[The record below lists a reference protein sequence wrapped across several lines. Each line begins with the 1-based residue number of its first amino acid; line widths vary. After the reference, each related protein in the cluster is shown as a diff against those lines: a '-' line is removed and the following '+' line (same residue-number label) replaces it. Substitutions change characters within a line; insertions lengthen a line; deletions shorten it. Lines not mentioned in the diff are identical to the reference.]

1 MIKFFRKIRQ
11 QLLSEGKTRKYFKY
25 AIGEI
30 VLVVI
35 GILIALQINNWNEA
49 KKSKTNVIQLMENVQ
64 KELILNI
71 NKANAIIAKSIERDD
86 ILHKINNKI
95 YTREDYKNERELTR
109 IISHEY
115 PFYIADNA
123 FANLMQAEDRNLQE
137 FYSIINELKS
147 LYIDLK
153 QVSESTDE
161 IEKKMVYDFANYLR
175 DTKDWYATW
184 NVFNY
189 LNDNYT
195 DEMYTYFL
203 TDPSYFNFASDYFQV
218 AIHQKFTLAHNF
230 RALAL
235 KVYREI
241 DEVLDDEKIL
251 HTKISP
257 TPSYKL
263 ADYEHY
269 VGSYKSPWGR
279 AEIKIKDGKLFYS
292 WDGNHGGHFV
302 SEIYP
307 INKHS
312 FTYEAIF
319 GASYMY
325 TLQFNEKDEV
335 VSLQSHYG
343 AKRDLMPKIK

>member
-1 MIKFFRKIRQ
+1 MIKLFRKIRQ

-49 KKSKTNVIQLMENVQ
+49 KKSKSNVIQLMENVQ

-71 NKANAIIAKSIERDD
+71 NKANFIIAQCVERDD

-95 YTREDYKNERELTR
+95 YTLEDYKNDRELTR
-109 IISHEY
+109 VISQEL
-115 PFYIADNA
+115 PFSIADNA
-123 FANLMQAEDRNLQE
+123 FANLMKAEDRNLQE
-137 FYSIINELKS
+137 FYSIINELKRI
-147 LYIDLK
+147 YIDLK
-153 QVSESTDE
+153 HFSESTDE
-161 IEKKMVYDFANYLR
+161 VEKKMVYDFTNYLR

-184 NVFNY
+184 NVFNF
-189 LNDNYT
+189 LDDNYT

-218 AIHQKFTLAHNF
+218 AIHQKFTLAHIY
-230 RALAL
+230 RAQAL
-235 KVYREI
+235 KIYREI
-241 DEVLDDEKIL
+241 DEIL
-251 HTKISP
+251 IKENKNHIKISP
-257 TPSYKL
+257 TPSYNI

-269 VGSYKSPWGR
+269 VGNYKSPWGIS
-279 AEIKIKDGKLFYS
+279 EIKIKDGKLLYS
-292 WDGNHGGHFV
+292 WKGNNGGGFV

-307 INKHS
+307 IDKYS
-312 FTYEAIF
+312 FTYEAF
-319 GASYMY
+319 SSASYMY

-335 VSLQSHYG
+335 ISLQSHDG
-343 AKRDLMPKIK
+343 AKRDLMPKIE

>member
-1 MIKFFRKIRQ
+1 MADDNRP
-11 QLLSEGKTRKYFKY
+11 LKYARY

-49 KKSKTNVIQLMENVQ
+49 KKSQSTVIQLLEDVQ

-71 NKANAIIAKSIERDD
+71 KMADFIIAECVERDD

-95 YTREDYKNERELTR
+95 YTLEDYKNDRELTR
-109 IISHEY
+109 VISQEL
-115 PFYIADNA
+115 PFPIADNA
-123 FANLMQAEDRNLQE
+123 FANLMKAEDRNLQE
-137 FYSIINELKS
+137 FDSIINELKT
-147 LYIDLK
+147 LYILIK
-153 QVSESTDE
+153 QLSESTDE
-161 IEKKMVYDFANYLR
+161 VEKKMVYDFANYLR

-184 NVFNY
+184 NVFNF
-189 LNDNYT
+189 LDDNYT

-218 AIHQKFTLAHNF
+218 ATHEKFNVAHGF
-230 RALAL
+230 RAQAL

-241 DEVLDDEKIL
+241 DKILDDEKIF

-257 TPSYKL
+257 TPKYNIS
-263 ADYEHY
+263 DYEHY
-269 VGSYKSPWGR
+269 VGRYKSTWGIS
-279 AEIKIKDGKLFYS
+279 EIKIKDEKLLYS
-292 WDGNHGGHFV
+292 WIGNNGGGFV

-307 INKHS
+307 IDKYS
-312 FTYEAIF
+312 FTYEAYS

-325 TLQFNEKDEV
+325 TIQFNEKNEV
-335 VSLQSHYG
+335 GSIRSHDG
-343 AKRDLMPKIK
+343 AKRDLLVKIK

>member
-49 KKSKTNVIQLMENVQ
+49 KKSKSNVIQLMENVQ

-71 NKANAIIAKSIERDD
+71 KKADFIIAHCVERDD

-95 YTREDYKNERELTR
+95 YTIEDYKNDREHTR
-109 IISHEY
+109 VISQES
-115 PFYIADNA
+115 PFSIADNA
-123 FANLMQAEDRNLQE
+123 FENLMKAEDRNLQE

-153 QVSESTDE
+153 HLSESTDE
-161 IEKKMVYDFANYLR
+161 VEKKMVYDFSNYLR

-184 NVFNY
+184 NVFNF

-203 TDPSYFNFASDYFQV
+203 TDPSYFNFASDYFQL
-218 AIHQKFTLAHNF
+218 AIHQKFSLAHAF
-230 RALAL
+230 RAHAL
-235 KVYREI
+235 FLYREI
-241 DEVLDDEKIL
+241 DKILDDEKIF

-257 TPSYKL
+257 TPKYNIS
-263 ADYEHY
+263 DYEHY
-269 VGSYKSPWGR
+269 VGRYESTWGIS
-279 AEIKIKDGKLFYS
+279 EIKIKDEKLLYS
-292 WDGNHGGHFV
+292 WIGNNGGGFV

-307 INKHS
+307 IDKYS
-312 FTYEAIF
+312 FTYEAVSN
-319 GASYMY
+319 ASYMY
-325 TLQFNEKDEV
+325 TIQINEKNEV
-335 VSLQSHYG
+335 GSIRSHYG
-343 AKRDLMPKIK
+343 AKRDLMVKIK